1 MYLFVLSLVGIKVYF
16 TNSVFSSVFAG
27 SICLGM
33 RIFWAFCM
41 IDGVVFVFM
50 RKCPY
55 RLD

>member
-16 TNSVFSSVFAG
+16 TNSVFSSSVFAG

-41 IDGVVFVFM
+41 IDGVVFV
-50 RKCPY
+50 
-55 RLD
+55 